1 MKVIFY
7 LSLDPQKAK
16 EENLPVSLPLIGDD
30 FEKAVKSNR
39 LDPDM
44 ILRGLRA
51 QIETGKKVEYY
62 LPYLV
67 YFLYDRA
74 RFFINEG
81 NMNMARELVGEAA
94 SYKKDYRYPLHLG
107 IIERIDGNLERS
119 EILLKE
125 ALAMNSEYLPTR
137 LELARTLMEEKE
149 YEEAIEVCKRALE
162 IDPSFS
168 LFYVVMGDAY
178 LASGDYNSAIALY
191 RQSLSIDGTLPVH
204 WRIGVAA
211 NALQKFSLAE
221 KEFRSSIESNE
232 GNLNSRYNLSY
243 ALYRQGKIFE
253 AIEILRSLV
262 KENKLP
268 EFFTE
273 LVILEK
279 IAGLYE
285 EALKD
290 VEEGLSLGIEEE
302 GFLVAAIDLYALNG
316 MIERALELCE
326 KLPEELSSS
335 RKTLIEFQDE
345 WDLTIELLE
354 VAKYMNTGNSMI
366 KKRIEEIKAGYI
378 GKETIF
384 DLSMLKIVEIA
395 IEKHNLHFYSAE
407 SFITRASLA
416 FSGSFDVTAL
426 LTFLYRVYFYIHAL
440 GYTTDESI
448 DQIIPQISDIS
459 WKIGSAIAKVMDER
473 HPVTKK
479 TDVKGIAEYI
489 TYLMISEEVDPDLKD
504 LIEMVVNK

>member
-16 EENLPVSLPLIGDD
+16 EENLPLSLPLIGED
-30 FEKAVKSNR
+30 FEEAVKSNR
-39 LDPDM
+39 LDPEM

-74 RFFINEG
+74 RFFINNG
-81 NMNMARELVGEAA
+81 NLDMAMKMIEEA
-94 SYKKDYRYPLHLG
+94 SNYKKDYRYPLHLG
-107 IIERIDGNLERS
+107 IVERIDGNLERS

-125 ALAMNSEYLPTR
+125 ALAMNSEYLPVR
-137 LELARTLMEEKE
+137 LELARTLIEEKE
-149 YEEAIEVCKRALE
+149 YEEAIEVCKKGLE
-162 IDPSFS
+162 IDPSFA

-178 LASGDYNSAIALY
+178 LAIGDYNSAIALY
-191 RQSLSIDGTLPVH
+191 RQALSIDSTLPVH

-211 NALQKFSLAE
+211 NSLQKFSLAE
-221 KEFRSSIESNE
+221 REFKLSIENNE
-232 GNLNSRYNLSY
+232 GNLYSTYDLSY
-243 ALYRQGKIFE
+243 ALYRQGKVFE
-253 AIEILRSLV
+253 A
-262 KENKLP
+262 

-285 EALKD
+285 EGLGD

-302 GFLVAAIDLYALNG
+302 GFLIAAIDLYALNG
-316 MIERALELCE
+316 MIDKALELCE

-335 RKTLIEFQDE
+335 RKTLIEFQDG
-345 WDLTIELLE
+345 WDLKIEILD
-354 VAKYMNTGNSMI
+354 VAKYINTNPKI
-366 KKRIEEIKAGYI
+366 KRRIEEIKEGYI
-378 GKETIF
+378 GKEEIF
-384 DLSMLKIVEIA
+384 DPSMLKIVEMA
-395 IEKHNLHFYSAE
+395 IEKHKLHFYSAE

-416 FSGSFDVTAL
+416 FSGSFDLTAL
-426 LTFLYRVYFYIHAL
+426 LIFLYRVYFYTHAL
-440 GYTTDESI
+440 GYAVDESI

-459 WKIGSAIAKVMDER
+459 WKVGNAIAKVMDEN
-473 HPVTKK
+473 HAVSKK
-479 TDVKGIAEYI
+479 EDIKEIAQYI
-489 TYLMISEEVDPDLKD
+489 AYLLISGEVDPDFKS
-504 LIEMVVNK
+504 LIEMVVDQ